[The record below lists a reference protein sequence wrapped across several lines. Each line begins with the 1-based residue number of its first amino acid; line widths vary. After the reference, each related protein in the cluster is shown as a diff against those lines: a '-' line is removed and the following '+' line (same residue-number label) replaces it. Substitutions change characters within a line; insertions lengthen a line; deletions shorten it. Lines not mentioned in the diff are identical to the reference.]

1 MNMHHLQFS
10 QVFKLSSGEKVSSL
24 EIEKLIKST
33 CHYVKF
39 VSLNDAGMENHIAL
53 IFPDKKL
60 LENPE
65 YKLTPDEGCFCPRN
79 LDELGRCL
87 TGCLKNVNQKLD
99 PASEKINASIIINTD
114 LSSIDS
120 NPTPENMSKIIRE
133 ALKNFDAG
141 FEAKDEEIYYIQA
154 L

>member
-10 QVFKLSSGEKVSSL
+10 QVFKLSTGEKVSSL
-24 EIEKLIKST
+24 EIEKLIKNT

-39 VSLNDAGMENHIAL
+39 VSLSDAGRENHIAL

-60 LENPE
+60 LDNPE
-65 YKLTPDEGCFCPRN
+65 YKLSPDEGCFCPRN

-87 TGCLKNVNQKLD
+87 TGCLKIVNTKLD

-114 LSSIDS
+114 LSSIDT
-120 NPTPENMSKIIRE
+120 NPSSENMSKIIRE
-133 ALKNFDAG
+133 AIQNINTG
-141 FEAKDEEIYYIQA
+141 FESKEEEIYYIQA